1 MAGDNNDGKIAWPCP
16 QTQSESQGDDD
27 GTDFSFDPGSQVE
40 LELEENCC
48 LTGDPVPASFCRFP
62 DYRQG
67 TMMVMNRKATLEHL
81 RDNTTIDT
89 FKEVL
94 VKRHGKRIV
103 ERLYSTH

>member
-1 MAGDNNDGKIAWPCP
+1 MAKSRDRAPLKLKLK
-16 QTQSESQGDDD
+16 SESQGDDD

-67 TMMVMNRKATLEHL
+67 TMMVMSRETMLKYSREGQSLSSTFDQIKRMRRKLES
-81 RDNTTIDT
+81 
-89 FKEVL
+89 KA
-94 VKRHGKRIV
+94 
-103 ERLYSTH
+103 